1 MAYSIAKTN
10 IILKGGLSVSE
21 FYYSDDLTTPD
32 VDDVHNVQAI
42 QREAGLTSD
51 KRLLNLA
58 KDKYQSKLLPDRI
71 KTIDE
76 FYLSLVRQVL
86 QYMNKIIWI
95 EPPADKGIR
104 RDGVGVLTGESLARA
119 FDLGM
124 KFGESMKA
132 YDQYILELYYPT
144 NILQR
149 GLVWEK
155 RNYLEDVAKNK
166 DLSNLPKGKKSKDK

>member
-1 MAYSIAKTN
+1 MAYSIAKTK
-10 IILKGGLSVSE
+10 ITLKGDAVVNE
-21 FYYSDDLTTPD
+21 FYFTDNPGDE
-32 VDDVHNVQAI
+32 DDVQNVEAI

-71 KTIDE
+71 KTIDD
-76 FYLSLVRQVL
+76 FYLSLVKQVL
-86 QYMNKIIWI
+86 LYMNKIIWI
-95 EPPADKGIR
+95 EPPAEKGVRKDK
-104 RDGVGVLTGESLARA
+104 VGVLTGESLARA

-124 KFGESMKA
+124 QFGASMKE

-149 GLVWEK
+149 GLAWEK
-155 RNYLEDVAKNK
+155 RNYLEEVAKTK
-166 DLSNLPKGKKSKDK
+166 DLSNLPKGKKSKGK